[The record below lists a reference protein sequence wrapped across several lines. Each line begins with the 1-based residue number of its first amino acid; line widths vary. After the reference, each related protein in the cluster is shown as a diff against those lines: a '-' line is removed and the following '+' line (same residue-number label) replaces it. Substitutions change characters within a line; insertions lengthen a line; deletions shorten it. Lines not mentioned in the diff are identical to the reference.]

1 MIYLILIAITFVI
14 MLALSDVAII
24 FNCRTMHLA
33 ERLTHVV
40 TFIIEMLIVM
50 YLIHIA

>member
-1 MIYLILIAITFVI
+1 MVYLMLIAITFVI
-14 MLALSDVAII
+14 MLALSDIAII

-40 TFIIEMLIVM
+40 TLIIEILIID